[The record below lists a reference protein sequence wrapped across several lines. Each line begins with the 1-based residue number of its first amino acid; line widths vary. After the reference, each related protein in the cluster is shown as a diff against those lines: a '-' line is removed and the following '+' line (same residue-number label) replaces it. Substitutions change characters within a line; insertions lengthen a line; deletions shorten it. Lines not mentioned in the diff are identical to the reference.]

1 MITGTFRQPRDTF
14 RIFAGIALLIALAMA
29 HVRADDWP
37 EWRGL
42 GRFAVWNETGLVDR
56 LPPDLRVSWRMPIN
70 RGYSGPSV
78 ANGRVFVTDAR
89 RTKGDHVVERVL
101 VLDENTGKTLWT
113 KEWETDYSQMVDVWA
128 IGPVATP
135 TVDGDR
141 VYVVG
146 RMGDL
151 LALNVADGRL
161 LWQRNFEKDFGMIVP
176 LYGTTSA
183 PIVDGDR
190 LIALV
195 GGADNANFVAFN
207 KLTGK
212 EVWRTRSSDPEPGYA
227 QPTLIEAGGVRQL
240 IAWDANGISG
250 LDPAT
255 GKAYWDIPF
264 VVQLALTIVTPIR
277 SGPYLFVASQYSGA
291 RMIKLDEH
299 KPAATLLWSNDT
311 RNEDTINPA
320 TSTPVIQGDYVYGL
334 SSYGTLRCLEAT
346 TGTLVWESQALT
358 KEHVMYTSA
367 YFVRNGDRYFIN
379 NDRGELVIAK
389 LSPKGFEETSRSTLI
404 APTHPQIRR
413 REAGLVA
420 HWSQP
425 AYANK
430 HLITRNDSEIVRVS
444 LAKE

>member
-1 MITGTFRQPRDTF
+1 MYRPTPDSLRRLSLV
-14 RIFAGIALLIALAMA
+14 ALLTAGVVV
-29 HVRADDWP
+29 HVGADDWP
-37 EWRGL
+37 EWL
-42 GRFAVWNETGLVDR
+42 GRGRQGVWNETAIVET
-56 LPPDLRVSWRMPIN
+56 LPANLRVAWRVQIHK
-70 RGYSGPSV
+70 GYSGPSV
-78 ANGRVFVTDAR
+78 AEGRVFVTDAR
-89 RTKGDHVVERVL
+89 RTRGDHVIERVL
-101 VLDENTGKTLWT
+101 ALDEGTGKTLWT
-113 KEWETDYSQMVDVWA
+113 QEWETDYSAMVDVWA

-135 TVDGDR
+135 TVEGDR

-151 LALNVADGRL
+151 LALDVADGRV
-161 LWQRNFEKDFGMIVP
+161 LWQRNYEKDFGTIIP

-195 GGADNANFVAFN
+195 GGAGVANFIAFN
-207 KLTGK
+207 KGTGD
-212 EVWRTRSSDPEPGYA
+212 VIWRARSSDPEPGYA
-227 QPTLIEAGGVRQL
+227 QPVIVSAAGVRQL
-240 IAWDANGISG
+240 IAWDPNGISG

-264 VVQLALTIVTPIR
+264 TVQLALTIATPQQ
-277 SGPYLFVASQYSGA
+277 SGSYLFVATHYSGA
-291 RMIKLDEH
+291 RMLELDE
-299 KPAATLLWSNDT
+299 KTPAAKLLWSNSASK
-311 RNEDTINPA
+311 EDTINPS

-334 SSYGTLRCLEAT
+334 SNYGTLRCLELAT
-346 TGTLVWESQALT
+346 GKLVWETQALT
-358 KEHVMYTSA
+358 KEHVMYASA

-379 NDRGELVIAK
+379 TDRGELVIAK
-389 LSPKGFEETSRSTLI
+389 LSPKGYEEISRSMLI

-413 REAGLVA
+413 RAAGLVA

-430 HLITRNDSEIVRVS
+430 HLITRSDSEILRVS

>member
-1 MITGTFRQPRDTF
+1 MYRLKSDRLRLLSGV
-14 RIFAGIALLIALAMA
+14 ALLTVGVVV

-37 EWRGL
+37 EWL
-42 GRFAVWNETGLVDR
+42 GRGRQGVWNETAIVET
-56 LPPDLRVSWRMPIN
+56 LPVNLRVAWRVPIN
-70 RGYSGPSV
+70 KGYSGPSV
-78 ANGRVFVTDAR
+78 ADGRVFVTDAQ
-89 RTKGDHVVERVL
+89 RTRGDRVVERVL
-101 VLDENTGKTLWT
+101 ALDEGTGKTLWT
-113 KEWETDYSQMVDVWA
+113 REWETDYSAMVDVWA

-151 LALNVADGRL
+151 LALNVADGSV
-161 LWQRNFEKDFGMIVP
+161 LWQRNYEKDFGTIIP
-176 LYGTTSA
+176 LYGATSA

-195 GGADNANFVAFN
+195 GGTGHSNFIAFG
-207 KLTGK
+207 KRTG
-212 EVWRTRSSDPEPGYA
+212 EVIWRARSSDPEPGYA
-227 QPTLIEAGGVRQL
+227 QPVIVVAAGVRQL
-240 IAWDANGISG
+240 IAWDPNGISG

-264 VVQLALTIVTPIR
+264 TVQLALTIATPQR
-277 SGPYLFVASQYSGA
+277 SGPYLFVATHYSGA
-291 RMIKLDEH
+291 RMLELDE
-299 KPAATLLWSNDT
+299 KTPAAKLLWSN
-311 RNEDTINPA
+311 NASKEDTINPS

-334 SSYGTLRCLEAT
+334 SNYGTLRCLELAT
-346 TGTLVWESQALT
+346 GRLVWETQALT
-358 KEHVMYTSA
+358 NEHVMYASA

-379 NDRGELVIAK
+379 NDRGELLIAK
-389 LSPKGFEETSRSTLI
+389 LSPKGYEEISRRTLI
-404 APTHPQIRR
+404 TPTHPQIRR
-413 REAGLVA
+413 RAAGLVA

-430 HLITRNDSEIVRVS
+430 HLITRNDSEILRVS